1 MSAPFPEAPVPVLSS
16 TALGD
21 ALDCASLAILL
32 AESGDPAGMRAA
44 LLKAFDAGDEA
55 FPADSP
61 VAEALSMVLAAV
73 ASVAEAVA

>member
-1 MSAPFPEAPVPVLSS
+1 MSALVPEIPAPVLSS
-16 TALGD
+16 SALGD

-55 FPADSP
+55 FPAGSP
-61 VAEALSMVLAAV
+61 VADALVTVLFAV
-73 ASVAEAVA
+73 ASVSEVTA